1 MPIVDD
7 VLNGLQIQI
16 DTLWWNLMFS
26 LAGMGWSLQR
36 AFLMMGYTIEL
47 MNLWLI
53 DNAFTP
59 LITQTNASLQVAV
72 SLAFVVALLVLGVT
86 YLLAAFARMRIV
98 EPKSAIAWYLA
109 GALFFTLG
117 PSLYQGMSDFRR
129 TLSSA
134 FYASSLSGLSAATG
148 SAFDSLDS
156 VSSSDMGI
164 LNLCD
169 NFGSYLPVWNY
180 TVDGLDVALAY
191 LRADSIDLMGYPST
205 PRDPYCQPHA
215 PDPSTGLWTAGSVP
229 WEWRRPGSFFANDR
243 DPVFFPAMT
252 ALERSAS
259 KEMASAA
266 QGRLLT
272 AWPLILF
279 GVTEQLV
286 YLLLT
291 IAQGLTFI
299 SFGVA
304 ILFAFFKKTEVIARS
319 IIDLWIELIIQTVVI
334 ALIQSLVV
342 TFFLAGTASGNG
354 IVVLG
359 VGLIC
364 LIFMVIVLF
373 SGVKAVWNS
382 FNRLFNAFG
391 QATGG
396 TVISPGTATVM
407 TAAGAVGA
415 VGIAAG
421 AGALVS
427 SAAGSAVSV
436 GSNTLA
442 GMTALQSGAT
452 PAQAAGLTF
461 GGVQPLA
468 EAARTFTR
476 LPSLRGTALGDAAEQ
491 FTEGATVRRVARDVP
506 VYGRTLGPLLG
517 TTLLTDYDPEK
528 AAYDKQGRLIGRPM
542 LVPAVGDGLEAVTYP
557 RGKRPP
563 KRHELD
569 GEFDWFEDDD
579 GELYSGFT
587 PVKRKR
593 MGTFTPVA
601 PTPTEASADE
611 EIVRERETYA
621 DDMRGEEMEA
631 HIADVARSTAGTSGS
646 KSESDT
652 SGELRYRI
660 EGAASRLERSAEAL
674 ERAAGTMA
682 GSLRVIGSADV
693 AGVMGDVMRL
703 LGGRG
708 AGGVDHLTVGGLMAQ
723 ALGVTPTND
732 GKPPVRDD
740 LTRFGMFADSAAR
753 LGLTPEQTER
763 VGREVKETPDRR
775 MTAETRNELVDGAV
789 TAGRSREDTERE
801 VNRLEIVARLLPNEI
816 TAYGS
821 MPVPSITVAP
831 EVKVEPIITIESD
844 VESDGYDEAM
854 RSSASM
860 SGSGMVLGGTE

>member
-16 DTLWWNLMFS
+16 DTLWYNLLFS
-26 LAGMGWSLQR
+26 LAGMGWSLER

-47 MNLWLI
+47 MNQWLV

-59 LITQTNASLQVAV
+59 LIAQTNASLQVAV
-72 SLAFVVALLVLGVT
+72 SVSFVVALLVLGIT

-109 GALFFTLG
+109 GALFFSLG
-117 PSLYQGMSDFRR
+117 PSLYQGMNDFRR

-148 SAFDSLDS
+148 SAFNSLDS

-169 NFGSYLPVWNY
+169 NFGSYMPVWNY
-180 TVDGLDVALAY
+180 TIDGLDVALAY
-191 LRADSIDLMGYPST
+191 LRADGIDLMGYPST
-205 PRDPYCQPHA
+205 PRDPSCQPHP
-215 PDPSTGLWTAGSVP
+215 PDPATGLWTAGSVP
-229 WEWRRPGSFFANDR
+229 WEWRRPGSFFDNTR
-243 DPVFFPAMT
+243 DPVFFSAMT
-252 ALERSAS
+252 ELERSDSIALAS
-259 KEMASAA
+259 SAE
-266 QGRLLT
+266 GRLLT

-382 FNRLFNAFG
+382 FNRLFTAFG

-396 TVISPGTATVM
+396 AVVSPGTATLM
-407 TAAGAVGA
+407 TAGAAVGA
-415 VGIAAG
+415 VGLAAG
-421 AGALVS
+421 V
-427 SAAGSAVSV
+427 SAAGMSVAGGAVSV
-436 GSNTLA
+436 GSNALA

-468 EAARTFTR
+468 DAARTFTR

-491 FTEGATVRRVARDVP
+491 FTEGAVTRRVARDIP
-506 VYGRTLGPLLG
+506 LYGRTLGPMLG
-517 TTLLTDYDPEK
+517 ATLLTDYDPEK
-528 AAYDKQGRLIGRPM
+528 AEYNDKGRLVGRPM
-542 LVPAVGDGLEAVTYP
+542 LVPAVGAKLEALTYP
-557 RGKRPP
+557 RGKQPG
-563 KRHELD
+563 KRTAADEELD
-569 GEFDWFEDDD
+569 WIEDDD
-579 GELYSGFT
+579 GELIPGFT

-593 MGTFTPVA
+593 MGMFTPVA

-611 EIVRERETYA
+611 EIARERETYA
-621 DDMRGEEMEA
+621 DDMRGEEMEQ
-631 HIADVARSTAGTSGS
+631 HISDVARSTADTSES
-646 KSESDT
+646 KSESD
-652 SGELRYRI
+652 RI

-674 ERAAGTMA
+674 ERAAGTIA
-682 GSLRVIGSADV
+682 GSLRVSGSADV
-693 AGVMGDVMRL
+693 SSVMGDVMRL

-708 AGGVDHLTVGGLMAQ
+708 ANGVDHLTVAGLMAQ
-723 ALGVTPTND
+723 AVGVTPLND
-732 GKPPVRDD
+732 GKSPVRDD
-740 LTRFGMFADSAAR
+740 LARFGLFADNAAR

-775 MTAETRNELVDGAV
+775 MTADTRSELVDGAIA
-789 TAGRSREDTERE
+789 AGRSREEAERE
-801 VNRLEIVARLLPNEI
+801 VNRLEIAARLLPNEI

-821 MPVPSITVAP
+821 IPDPSITVAP
-831 EVKVEPIITIESD
+831 EVKVEPIITIEADDDASD
-844 VESDGYDEAM
+844 YDEAM

-860 SGSGMVLGGTE
+860 SGSGSVLGGTE